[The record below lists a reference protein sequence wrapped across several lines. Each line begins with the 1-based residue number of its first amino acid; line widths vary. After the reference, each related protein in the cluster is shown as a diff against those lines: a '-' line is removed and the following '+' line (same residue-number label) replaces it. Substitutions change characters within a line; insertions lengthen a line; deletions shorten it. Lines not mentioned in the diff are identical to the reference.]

1 MADKKFPEYNPLA
14 SCRDGNARSG
24 VGSEGDESMG
34 DLEGYG
40 CIRVSGEDAASF
52 LQGQLS
58 SDVMALAVGE
68 GQLSSLNDPKGRV
81 LALPRLIR
89 TPEGFEALLPRVL
102 CDATA
107 RRLAMFVLR
116 SRVTIRFLPDIR
128 VFAASGAGPAD
139 RLAAAG
145 VPAMRLPGGTDLS
158 MWADAGDALGPRG
171 AMDLLEADE
180 LTLAEITAGIPEVYA
195 ETAGLFVAQ
204 MLDLDRLGAVSYEKG
219 CYVGQEVIARAHH
232 LGRVKRHMARFES
245 TGDCGPGDPVLVDG
259 QKVGVVVRRAPGS
272 GTRPALAVMKDGVSG
287 ELTAGSGR
295 LLPAA

>member
-1 MADKKFPEYNPLA
+1 MADLA
-14 SCRDGNARSG
+14 
-24 VGSEGDESMG
+24 
-34 DLEGYG
+34 GYG
-40 CIRVSGEDAASF
+40 CIRVTGEDAAGF

-58 SDVMALAVGE
+58 NDVTAVPVGE
-68 GQLSSLNDPKGRV
+68 GQLSSFNDPKGRV

-89 TPEGFEALLPRVL
+89 TPDGFDALLPRAL

-116 SRVTIRFLPDIR
+116 SRVSVRPLADAR
-128 VFAASGAGPAD
+128 VLAASGETAAD

-145 VPAMRLPGGTDLS
+145 VPAIRLPGDSGLC
-158 MWADAGDALGPRG
+158 MWAETGDAQVAPQEVEPLG
-171 AMDLLEADE
+171 ADQ
-180 LTLAEITAGIPEVYA
+180 LALAEIMAGIPEIYP

-245 TGDCGPGDPVLVDG
+245 TGGCGPGDPVLLDG
-259 QKVGVVVRRAPGS
+259 RKVGVVVRRAPGA

-287 ELTAGSGR
+287 EMSAGAGR
-295 LLPAA
+295 LLPAE